1 LRSRPDEIR
10 VLGLEPIAAWS
21 ALVEAA
27 LSLRDDAF
35 EAELAGLL
43 KYHRTLGG
51 QSFAE
56 QDPVDAVD
64 ELHQRLSSRFERTQA
79 QIDALNTQKVEGDER
94 GLRPAALGQERMEV
108 AAPVVAEYDRF
119 AGSAPCLR

>member
-1 LRSRPDEIR
+1 
-10 VLGLEPIAAWS
+10 
-21 ALVEAA
+21 
-27 LSLRDDAF
+27 
-35 EAELAGLL
+35 
-43 KYHRTLGG
+43 
-51 QSFAE
+51 
-56 QDPVDAVD
+56 
-64 ELHQRLSSRFERTQA
+64 LHQRLSSRFERTQA